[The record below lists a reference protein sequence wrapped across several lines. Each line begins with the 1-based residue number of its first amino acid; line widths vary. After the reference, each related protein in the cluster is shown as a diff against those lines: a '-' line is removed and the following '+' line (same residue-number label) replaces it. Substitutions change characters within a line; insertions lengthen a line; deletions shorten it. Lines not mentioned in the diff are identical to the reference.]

1 MLRALQELWT
11 RTLRVWAAQE
21 LEHYRWRAD
30 RMKRMLCRFLLQ
42 ILIARIPPDHYSISD
57 NYSQLRVSKRLAQ
70 LLT

>member
-30 RMKRMLCRFLLQ
+30 RMKRMLCRFLL
-42 ILIARIPPDHYSISD
+42 
-57 NYSQLRVSKRLAQ
+57 
-70 LLT
+70 